1 MQPEEP
7 PFGLSLS
14 KPRRAL
20 RQAQGERRRWLAAC
34 LLAATAPAL
43 AQAPPT
49 AAPPEPVVVPQVE
62 RRTLRTP
69 SYPSRDFAI
78 GLYGGTYGTQN
89 FGASGVGGVRLGYHI
104 TEDFFVDATLGQ
116 TKVSDE
122 VFRQVLPGGVFAQ
135 GTQNLR
141 YYAVSAGWNLLT
153 GEAYFGTRTAKAF
166 QSYIVA
172 GIGSTDFAGQ
182 RKQTYHVGMGRR
194 VLLNDRVAVQFDSR
208 SQTFPLDLLGK
219 QQDTINL
226 EFTTGL
232 TVYF

>member
-1 MQPEEP
+1 MT
-7 PFGLSLS
+7 SM
-14 KPRRAL
+14 PRSTARLAAL
-20 RQAQGERRRWLAAC
+20 LALAAAGSAQAQ
-34 LLAATAPAL
+34 ATAPNMPTTPT
-43 AQAPPT
+43 APPASAT
-49 AAPPEPVVVPQVE
+49 APRAPEPVVVPQVE
-62 RRTLRTP
+62 RRTVRAP

-78 GLYGGTYGTQN
+78 GLFGGTYGTQN

-104 TEDFFVDATLGQ
+104 TEDFFVDATFGQ

-122 VFRQVLPGGVFAQ
+122 AFRQVLPGGLFAQ
-135 GTQNLR
+135 QEQELR

-166 QSYIVA
+166 QSYLVA

-182 RKQTYHVGMGRR
+182 RKQTYHVGMGLR
-194 VLLNDRVAVQFDSR
+194 LLFNDRFAVQFDAR
-208 SQTFPLDLLGK
+208 SHTFPQDLLGK
-219 QQDTINL
+219 KQDTINL

>member
-1 MQPEEP
+1 MNPM
-7 PFGLSLS
+7 
-14 KPRRAL
+14 PRLHAC
-20 RQAQGERRRWLAAC
+20 LAALPA
-34 LLAATAPAL
+34 LLAAAVVSAQTSAPA
-43 AQAPPT
+43 AP
-49 AAPPEPVVVPQVE
+49 ASRAPEPVVVPQVE
-62 RRTLRTP
+62 RRAVRAP

-78 GLYGGTYGTQN
+78 GLFGGTYGTQN

-104 TEDFFVDATLGQ
+104 TEDFFVDATFGQ

-122 VFRQVLPGGVFAQ
+122 AFRQVLPGGVFAQ
-135 GTQNLR
+135 QEQNLR

-166 QSYIVA
+166 QSYLVA

-182 RKQTYHVGMGRR
+182 RKQTYHVGMGLR
-194 VLLNDRVAVQFDSR
+194 LLFSDRVAVQFDTR
-208 SQTFPLDLLGK
+208 SHTFPLDLLGK
-219 QQDTINL
+219 RQDTINL